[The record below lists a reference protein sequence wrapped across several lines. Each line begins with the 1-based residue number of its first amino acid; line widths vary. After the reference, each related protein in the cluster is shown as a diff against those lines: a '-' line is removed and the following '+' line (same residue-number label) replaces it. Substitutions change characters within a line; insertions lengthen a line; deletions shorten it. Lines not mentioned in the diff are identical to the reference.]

1 MARTNAR
8 PGRTVAVFFIL
19 LAIAYGLVALI
30 GTWKPAL
37 GLDLEGG
44 TQIQLTAKG
53 NSIKSD
59 QLEEAANIIDDR
71 VNGSGVSEA
80 EVTTQGSNM
89 IVVQIPG
96 SSKNASLVDTV
107 TRQAQLR
114 FRLVAQVTPTT
125 TPQTPLPSG
134 SPTATQQPGVG
145 VTLPPSSSPSSSQ
158 SDKPKD
164 KSTNNGGNNRTPAL
178 LGKSKPDPK
187 KNKGDKNKPSSS
199 PSASPTANAPEST
212 SDVDYTDANKK
223 AYSDELNWI
232 TNPDP
237 QSVAV
242 YNAFTCPAKTPVVD
256 DPTIPI
262 VTCSEKPDPTTGQYE
277 KYLLSPAVIEGTQI
291 SSASAIAP
299 GSTQGQVKWTVQLK
313 LKKEGAD
320 EQLKL
325 SQAMVGD
332 QNKLTAIV
340 LDGKVVTATYFSDVI
355 PDGTSQIEG
364 SFTEDDAKSLATSLK
379 YGALPISFDSGK
391 TTSQVIGPSLAG
403 DQLSAGITAGLAG
416 LLLVMIYCLL
426 YYRGL
431 GLVVIASLLV
441 AGASTYAMVLL
452 LAKSAGF
459 TLTLPGIA
467 GLIVAVG
474 ITADSFIVFFERIR
488 DEMRS
493 GKSMR
498 VAVEA
503 GWMRA
508 RSTCVAAD
516 AVSIL
521 AAVVLYIFA
530 AGVVKGFAFALGL
543 STLIDLAVFFWFTH
557 PMVSWLARFP
567 FFNKGHKLSG
577 LDAENLGIDRLPAG
591 GRA

>member
-1 MARTNAR
+1 MARTSAR
-8 PGRTVAVFFIL
+8 PGRTVAVFFML
-19 LAIAYGLVALI
+19 LAVAYGLVALV

-53 NSIKSD
+53 DNIKKD
-59 QLEEAANIIDDR
+59 QLDEAANIIDER
-71 VNGSGVSEA
+71 VNGSGVTEA

-89 IVVQIPG
+89 IVVQVPG
-96 SSKNASLVDTV
+96 DSKSSLVDTV
-107 TRQAQLR
+107 DAAGPAPVPARCAGRPDRHAADACSVLEPVR
-114 FRLVAQVTPTT
+114 HPAAGRRRHSAAVHVAVSTT
-125 TPQTPLPSG
+125 SKG
-134 SPTATQQPGVG
+134 
-145 VTLPPSSSPSSSQ
+145 
-158 SDKPKD
+158 DKPKN
-164 KSTNNGGNNRTPAL
+164 KSTSKGGNNRTPAL
-178 LGKSKPDPK
+178 LGKNKQDPK
-187 KNKGDKNKPSSS
+187 KHKNGDKPTSSPSSS
-199 PSASPTANAPEST
+199 PTPNGPTST
-212 SDVDYTDANKK
+212 GDVTYTEANKK
-223 AYSDELNWI
+223 AFSDELTWM

-242 YNAFTCPAKTPVVD
+242 YNAYTCPAPGATAKPVD
-256 DPTIPI
+256 DNPNIPI
-262 VTCSEKPDPTTGQYE
+262 VTCNDQGQ
-277 KYLLSPAVIEGTQI
+277 KYLLSPAVIEGTEI
-291 SSASAIAP
+291 SSAAAIAP
-299 GSTQGQVKWTVQLK
+299 GSTQGQVKWTVSLN
-313 LKKEGAD
+313 LKKAGAD

-325 SQAMVGD
+325 SQAMVGN
-332 QNKLTAIV
+332 QNDLVGIV
-340 LDGKVVTATYFSDVI
+340 LDGQVVTATYFTDVI

-364 SFTEDDAKSLATSLK
+364 DFTETEAKSLATSLK
-379 YGALPISFDSGK
+379 YGALPITFDQSK
-391 TTSQVIGPSLAG
+391 QTIQVIGPSLAG
-403 DQLSAGITAGLAG
+403 DQLSAGITAGIAG
-416 LLLVMIYCLL
+416 LALVMIYCLF

-431 GLVVIASLLV
+431 GLVVIASLFV
-441 AGASTYAMVLL
+441 AAATTYAMVLL

-503 GWMRA
+503 GWVRA
-508 RSTCVAAD
+508 RATCVAAD

-557 PMVSWLARFP
+557 PMVSWLARFS

>member
-8 PGRTVAVFFIL
+8 PGRTVAVFFIV
-19 LAIAYGLVALI
+19 LAIAYGLVALV

-53 NSIKSD
+53 NSIKKD
-59 QLEEAANIIDDR
+59 QLDEAANIIDER

-125 TPQTPLPSG
+125 TPQTPLPSD
-134 SPTATQQPGVG
+134 SPSATQQPGVG
-145 VTLPPSSSPSSSQ
+145 VTLPPSTSPSASQ

-178 LGKSKPDPK
+178 LGKTKHDPK
-187 KNKGDKNKPSSS
+187 KNKNDKNKPSSS
-199 PSASPTANAPEST
+199 PSASPTANAPDST
-212 SDVDYTDANKK
+212 SDVNYTDANKK

-256 DPTIPI
+256 DPSIPI
-262 VTCSEKPDPTTGQYE
+262 VTCSEEPDPTTGQYE

-291 SSASAIAP
+291 SSAAAIAP

-355 PDGTSQIEG
+355 PDGTSQIERQLHRG
-364 SFTEDDAKSLATSLK
+364 RREEPGDEPEVRRS
-379 YGALPISFDSGK
+379 P
-391 TTSQVIGPSLAG
+391 
-403 DQLSAGITAGLAG
+403 DQLRL
-416 LLLVMIYCLL
+416 
-426 YYRGL
+426 RQDHQ
-431 GLVVIASLLV
+431 
-441 AGASTYAMVLL
+441 
-452 LAKSAGF
+452 
-459 TLTLPGIA
+459 PGHRP
-467 GLIVAVG
+467 V
-474 ITADSFIVFFERIR
+474 
-488 DEMRS
+488 
-493 GKSMR
+493 
-498 VAVEA
+498 
-503 GWMRA
+503 
-508 RSTCVAAD
+508 
-516 AVSIL
+516 
-521 AAVVLYIFA
+521 
-530 AGVVKGFAFALGL
+530 
-543 STLIDLAVFFWFTH
+543 
-557 PMVSWLARFP
+557 
-567 FFNKGHKLSG
+567 
-577 LDAENLGIDRLPAG
+577 AG
-591 GRA
+591 GRPAERGHHRGPRRSHARDDLLPALLPRPRSRRDRVALGRRAPRRTPWCCCWPRARASP